1 MTKQSKISVEKAA
14 AGKKGVMLMNR
25 IGPSSAQIFISNADG
40 SDERLLFEGSGFDYH
55 ASFSPDGEW
64 VSFTTERNGDGN
76 ADVYRCRGNGTDI
89 QPVCATS
96 AMEDALVL
104 SPDGKK
110 GAYVSTANGFKANI
124 WIVDLET
131 GEHRNLTGTPEV
143 AGDSGSPDGYFRPS
157 WSPDGEWLVF
167 SSDRNTAWYG
177 HHQGHGW
184 EHTQVLGIYAIRP
197 DGTGLRQVA
206 FWDDHALGT
215 PKFSP
220 DGKRV
225 VFYEMEREHNWFS
238 RRPEKIANGV
248 AQIVS
253 VDFETGGD
261 WTYHTEGPGL
271 KINPQ
276 YLPDGSIAYYLK
288 GIGMDTNLRETDLA
302 WMNYEGPKTG
312 LYYTNGNDPVHR
324 ALRSPCWSPDGSKVI
339 YEKTSFAWRAQGKPL
354 YAWDNDWEYR
364 STDVFPTLS
373 RQGKLAITEKQN
385 GNSSIVTCNVDGSD
399 RRVVFDVTGKGLNPI
414 QNKKGLAGAFQPTW
428 SPDGEWIAFGLGP
441 WFDARGGATAK
452 IMRVR
457 ADGSE
462 WEDLTEG
469 NEHAGFPSYSAD
481 GSEVVYR
488 VWGKDN
494 CGLRIVNVE
503 TKEVRTLTTEI
514 DNMPGWSPDGEWIT
528 FTREYG
534 RADYHVCV
542 IRPDGNDFRQLTDT
556 RATDGHSVWTW
567 DGRIAYSTAQYGFR
581 DEAAIYDYTFQ
592 PYGQIMVMDA
602 DGSNKELVTDSLWED
617 SMPCYIPNEFLT
629 GND

>member
-1 MTKQSKISVEKAA
+1 MTEHKTLHIAQASPD
-14 AGKKGVMLMNR
+14 KKGVMLMNR
-25 IGPSSAQIFISNADG
+25 IGPSSSQLYIANADG
-40 SDERLLFEGSGFDYH
+40 TDETPLFDGGEFEYH
-55 ASFSPDGEW
+55 ASFSADGQW
-64 VSFTTERNGDGN
+64 VSFTSEQEGDGN
-76 ADVYRCRGNGTDI
+76 ADVYRCRIDGTDM
-89 QPVCATS
+89 QPVVAS
-96 AMEDALVL
+96 PSMEDALVL
-104 SPDGKK
+104 SPDGSM
-110 GAYVSTANGFKANI
+110 GAYVSTADGYKANI
-124 WIVDLET
+124 WVVDIAS
-131 GEHRNLTGTPEV
+131 GARRNLTGTPDV
-143 AGDSGSPDGYFRPS
+143 AGDPNSPDGYFRPS

-167 SSDRNTAWYG
+167 SSDRNTAWHG

-197 DGTGLRQVA
+197 DGTGLRQLA
-206 FWDDHALGT
+206 IKDDHALGT

-253 VDFETGGD
+253 IDFETSGD

-276 YLPDGSIAYYLK
+276 YMPDGSIAYYLK

-312 LYYTNGNDPVHR
+312 LYYTSGAAPVHR
-324 ALRSPCWSPDGSKVI
+324 ALRSPCWSPDGKKVI

-354 YAWDNDWEYR
+354 YSWDSDWEYR
-364 STDVFPTLS
+364 STDVFPIVS

-385 GNSSIVTCNVDGSD
+385 GNSSIVSFNGDGTG
-399 RRVVFDVTGKGLNPI
+399 RKVVFDVTGKGLDPV
-414 QNKKGLAGAFQPTW
+414 QNKKGLAGAFQPSW
-428 SPDGEWIAFGLGP
+428 SPDGEWITFGLGP

-462 WEDLTEG
+462 WEELSDGT
-469 NEHAGFPSYSAD
+469 EHAGFPSYSAD
-481 GSEVVYR
+481 GKEVVYR
-488 VWGKDN
+488 VWAQDN
-494 CGLRIVNVE
+494 WGLRIVNVE
-503 TKEVRTLTTEI
+503 TKEVRVLTTEI
-514 DNMPGWSPDGEWIT
+514 DNMPAWSPCGEWIT

-542 IRPDGNDFRQLTDT
+542 IRPNGTGFKQLTET
-556 RATDGHSVWTW
+556 RATDGHSVWTY
-567 DGRIAYSTAQYGFR
+567 DGKIAYSTAQYGFR

-592 PYGQIMVMDA
+592 PYGQIMVMEA
-602 DGSNKELVTDSLWED
+602 DGSNKRLVTDSLWED

-629 GND
+629 KQ